1 MQVVFDN
8 IIFALQRVGG
18 ISVVW
23 QELLS
28 RALKDNR
35 FDKKILDYP
44 SQNVCRQELDFSSC
58 DLVSQPLRIAE
69 RYRTPDFRSH
79 ESAIFHSSYFRIAEG
94 ANIKN
99 ITTVHD
105 LTYHYYRSGLPRRV
119 HLWEEQRALR
129 HSAGIICVSE
139 HTKRDLLQLY
149 PWLDHNRI
157 AVVYNG
163 VGAHFCQDASVE
175 KKGYLLFV
183 GNRSAAY
190 KRFDVAVEVAR
201 LTGISLVMV
210 GGALSADE
218 RKMLDEQL
226 GTDRYHAYTD
236 VSNLMLNT
244 FYNEALCLLYPSD
257 YEGFGIPILEAQKAG
272 CPVLC
277 QATSSIPEVIGESGI
292 MLPAAPPRQ
301 LAADMAD
308 IVRQLLSGQIDSI
321 ALTEQGKTNAARF
334 SWDKTYQQT
343 YDFYQTIF
351 HTTH

>member
-28 RALKDNR
+28 RALRDTG

-44 SQNVCRQELDFSSC
+44 SENICRQELDFSSC
-58 DLVSQPLRIAE
+58 ELIRKPLRLAE
-69 RYRTPDFRSH
+69 RYRIPDFRCS
-79 ESAIFHSSYFRIAEG
+79 EPTIFHSSYFRIAQGE
-94 ANIKN
+94 NIKN
-99 ITTVHD
+99 ITTIHD

-119 HLWEEQRALR
+119 HMWEERRALQ

-149 PWLDHNRI
+149 PWLDRNRI

-163 VGAHFCQDASVE
+163 VGAHFCQDESAE

-183 GNRSAAY
+183 GNRSATY

-201 LTGISLVMV
+201 QTQLPLVIV
-210 GGALSADE
+210 GGSLSTEE

-226 GTDRYHAYTD
+226 GVDRYQVHTG
-236 VSNLMLNT
+236 VSNLMLNK

-257 YEGFGIPILEAQKAG
+257 YEGFGIPVVEAQKAG

-277 QATSSIPEVIGESGI
+277 QASSSIPEVVGESGI
-292 MLPAAPPRQ
+292 LLPASPPKK

-308 IVRQLLSGQIDSI
+308 MVRQLLSGRINT
-321 ALTEQGKTNAARF
+321 TEMIEKGKINAARF

-343 YDFYQTIF
+343 CDFYRTIF
-351 HTTH
+351 RTTF

>member
-28 RALKDNR
+28 RALRDNR

-44 SQNVCRQELDFSSC
+44 SQNVCRQYLDFSSC
-58 DLVSQPLRIAE
+58 ELISKPLRIAE
-69 RYRTPDFRSH
+69 RYRIPDFRC
-79 ESAIFHSSYFRIAEG
+79 EEPTIFHSSYFRIAQG

-129 HSAGIICVSE
+129 HSAGVICVSE

-163 VGAHFCQDASVE
+163 VGAHFCQDPSVE

-183 GNRSAAY
+183 GNRSATY

-201 LTGISLVMV
+201 QTRLPLVMV
-210 GGALSADE
+210 GGALSAEE
-218 RKMLDEQL
+218 RKMLDERL
-226 GTDRYHAYTD
+226 GADHYQSYAG
-236 VSNLMLNT
+236 VSNSALNK

-277 QATSSIPEVIGESGI
+277 QATSSIPEVMGESGI
-292 MLPAAPPRQ
+292 LLPASPPRQ
-301 LAADMAD
+301 LAAGMAD
-308 IVRQLLSGQIDSI
+308 MVRQLLSGQINTTE
-321 ALTEQGKTNAARF
+321 LTERGKTNATRF
-334 SWDKTYQQT
+334 SWDKTYRQT
-343 YDFYQTIF
+343 CDFYRTIAN
-351 HTTH
+351 TTI